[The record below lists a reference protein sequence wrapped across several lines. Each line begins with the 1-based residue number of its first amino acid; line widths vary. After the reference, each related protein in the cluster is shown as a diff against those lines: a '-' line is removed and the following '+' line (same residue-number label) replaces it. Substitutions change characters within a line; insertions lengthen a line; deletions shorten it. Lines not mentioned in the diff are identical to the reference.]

1 MVYKKSASKIYHFYL
16 LMIHTKNDIN
26 KNIYFSGL
34 IGFPEMLFEILSTF
48 QKTNIFS
55 KIHKLRSILKGQY
68 KSG

>member
-34 IGFPEMLFEILSTF
+34 IGFPEMF
-48 QKTNIFS
+48 
-55 KIHKLRSILKGQY
+55 
-68 KSG
+68 